1 MPKISKDAGPS
12 IAGLTTA
19 PPTEAEYTDA
29 MERHGTDKWTED
41 DARVEAAWL
50 AERRRQ
56 LAAVDPHAEVPEVS
70 AVAAE
75 DASAKASDGPDAKG
89 ETDRAFEGTQTS
101 EERVQRGAE
110 LREARDKGEDDK
122 DSGDG
127 DPDAPVGTAA
137 ATPDDVPDARSGSQ
151 GVKNTNSSRR
161 SGSSR

>member
-1 MPKISKDAGPS
+1 MPKITKDGGPS
-12 IAGLTTA
+12 VAGLTTA

-29 MERHGTDKWTED
+29 MGRHGTDKWTED
-41 DARVEAAWL
+41 DARVEGAWL

-56 LAAVDPHAEVPEVS
+56 LAAVDPHAEVPEVA

-110 LREARDKGEDDK
+110 LREARDKGEDDSN
-122 DSGDG
+122 DGDG
-127 DPDAPVGTAA
+127 DPDAPLGTAA

-151 GVKNTNSSRR
+151 GAKATTSRR
-161 SGSSR
+161 SGSSK